1 MKATQSR
8 DTIDKTTNKCYN
20 YLDRVTDTEKNDG
33 RDERLSDEQNKNK
46 LTDAEK
52 TAEIELLSRSAFER
66 AVGKSRRRL
75 GRKTAIYIALL
86 SGFCIALAVVLF
98 AVFFRVKRVTV
109 TGLTMYDDWRII
121 DASGITLGQNSYS
134 ISRASVEKAITE
146 SFPYVS
152 AVTVRH
158 PSPAV
163 IELAVTEQKAAYYFT
178 LDGEYYILSD
188 SLRVLEIVSDE
199 ELMQNR
205 HPDLL
210 RIRLSGIRRA
220 VVGQQLG
227 FKSDGSYRYARRTL
241 QIFAECTMTK
251 YISLIDCSDKFG
263 VFFIYD
269 DRYRIV
275 VGDTDNLETK
285 LTYASAIISDLGS
298 DGRGII
304 NVDSG
309 AAFYIA
315 QSELE
320 PA

>member
-1 MKATQSR
+1 MS
-8 DTIDKTTNKCYN
+8 
-20 YLDRVTDTEKNDG
+20 E
-33 RDERLSDEQNKNK
+33 EQNEKR

-98 AVFFRVKRVTV
+98 AVFFRVKHVNV
-109 TGLTMYDDWRII
+109 SGLSMYDDWRIV
-121 DASGITLGQNSYS
+121 DASGIKTGQNSYS
-134 ISRASVEKAITE
+134 VSRATVEKEITK
-146 SFPYVS
+146 SFPYISSVS
-152 AVTVRH
+152 VRH
-158 PSPAV
+158 PSPSV

-188 SLRVLEIVSDE
+188 SLRVLEIISDE
-199 ELMQNR
+199 DLMQNR

-220 VVGQQLG
+220 IVGQQLG
-227 FKSDGSYRYARRTL
+227 FNSDGSYHYALRTL
-241 QIFAECTMTK
+241 QIFADCTMTK

-275 VGDTDNLETK
+275 VGDTDNLEAK
-285 LTYASAIISDLGS
+285 LTYASAIIADLGS
-298 DGRGII
+298 SGRGII

-309 AAFYIA
+309 AAFYIE